1 MFALVPQGNRVGS
14 EGLQSIAQALL
25 GNTALKE
32 LVLCD
37 NTIGA
42 VSAGGGGADD
52 VCLSVSVT
60 VPSSTPLRVVAGPL
74 GCSCA
79 ECGSRHEQASP
90 VDPWRRSAVRACC
103 AVQSKTISVQGRCQ
117 PCRRSIVLTWR

>member
-1 MFALVPQGNRVGS
+1 MLALVSQGNRVGS

-52 VCLSVSVT
+52 VCLSVSVN
-60 VPSSTPLRVVAGPL
+60 VPSSTPLRVVAGP
-74 GCSCA
+74 
-79 ECGSRHEQASP
+79 
-90 VDPWRRSAVRACC
+90 PWVAP
-103 AVQSKTISVQGRCQ
+103 VQSADPAMNRQALSTLGDVLLSERAAL
-117 PCRRSIVLTWR
+117 CRVRPFQCRAGASHAAVP